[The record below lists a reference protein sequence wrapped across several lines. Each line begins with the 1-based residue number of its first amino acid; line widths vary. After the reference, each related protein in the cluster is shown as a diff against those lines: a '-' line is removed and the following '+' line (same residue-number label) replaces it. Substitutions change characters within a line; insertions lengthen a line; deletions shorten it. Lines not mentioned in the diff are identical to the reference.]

1 MYPRGKPNYLQASR
15 RLSWISNAIIVYF
28 AVVVVALLYG
38 FLRRNAFILFLV
50 LMPLA
55 PLGLIM
61 TTAYRRIRT
70 AMIRRKTQEL
80 ADILY
85 EASSKLEELPPRITE
100 FDILLSVDTAFV
112 WRGAVAPF
120 LIATARLVDHTVNM
134 LMSEEL
140 GRNRSWTKN
149 DDLSPVKQ
157 MVSHFRLMATAVEEN
172 DRVRTF
178 EAIGDLMCLSVN
190 LRRANEEL
198 GIAEVF
204 DEKDFIQACNDTAV
218 LLKRRRFFDADSEIK
233 RLLLSISRK
242 HSAAGAKFRWQ
253 VLISYWLWIRLSFL
267 EIPFYPEPTRFWV
280 GPSRLLAVQLEAVVA
295 AYSERDYAGLTEI
308 VYESFDWRTRVPRF
322 LLR

>member
-1 MYPRGKPNYLQASR
+1 MYPRGKHNYLQASR
-15 RLSWISNAIIVYF
+15 RLRWTINAIVAYF
-28 AVVVVALLYG
+28 AVVAVALLYG
-38 FLRRNAFILFLV
+38 FLRRDAFILFLV

-61 TTAYRRIRT
+61 TTAYRGIRA

-80 ADILY
+80 ADILE
-85 EASSKLEELPPRITE
+85 EASSKLEEFPPRITE

-112 WRGAVAPF
+112 WRGVVTPF
-120 LIATARLVDHTVNM
+120 LIATARLMDHTANM

-140 GRNRSWTKN
+140 GRNKSWTSN
-149 DDLSPVKQ
+149 DELSPVRQ
-157 MVSHFRLMATAVEEN
+157 MASHLRLMATAVREN
-172 DRVRTF
+172 DHVRTF
-178 EAIGDLMCLSVN
+178 EAIGDLMALSVN
-190 LRRANEEL
+190 LRRDNEEL
-198 GIAEVF
+198 RIVEVF
-204 DEKDFIQACNDTAV
+204 GEKDFIQACNDIAI

-233 RLLLSISRK
+233 RLLLNISRK
-242 HSAAGAKFRWQ
+242 DSTASAKFRWQ

-267 EIPFYPEPTRFWV
+267 EIPLYPEPTRFWV

-322 LLR
+322 LL